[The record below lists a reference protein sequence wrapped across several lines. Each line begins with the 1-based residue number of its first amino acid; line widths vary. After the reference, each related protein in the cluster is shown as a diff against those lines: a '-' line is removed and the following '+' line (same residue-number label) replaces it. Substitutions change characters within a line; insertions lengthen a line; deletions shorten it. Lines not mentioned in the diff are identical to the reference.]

1 MSNTDP
7 YKVLGISPDASEEDV
22 TKAYRALAKKYHPD
36 LNPGNEAAA
45 AKMREINAAYD
56 MIKNGTAST
65 SAAGS
70 SAYGTGAN
78 GTYRPYGNGGYY
90 RTYNYGG
97 YGGANSDP
105 LDAAEQFIR
114 MGFYAQAAQIL
125 NSTNV
130 RSARWYYLS
139 AVVSAANRN
148 RAAALSYAENAVRLE
163 PNNMEYRK
171 FFEDIKAGRV
181 AAEASVPRRRRVG
194 AFGIVWRI
202 ALGFIVFQLIMSVFR
217 FLLLFLI

>member
-1 MSNTDP
+1 MVRTTDP
-7 YKVLGISPDASEEDV
+7 YKVLGISPGASEEEV

-65 SAAGS
+65 QS
-70 SAYGTGAN
+70 SPSGAYGQGAN

-90 RTYNYGG
+90 RTYT
-97 YGGANSDP
+97 YGGANTDP

-125 NSTNV
+125 NSTNI

-139 AVVSAANRN
+139 AVVSAANGN
-148 RAAALSYAENAVRLE
+148 RSAAMSYAENAVRLD
-163 PNNMEYRK
+163 PSNPTYRS
-171 FFEDIKAGRV
+171 FFEDLKSGRV
-181 AAEASVPRRRRVG
+181 ASASAAPRRRRIGV
-194 AFGIVWRI
+194 FGIIWRI
-202 ALGFIVFQLIMSVFR
+202 ALGIFVFNILMSLLRFAFFFFI
-217 FLLLFLI
+217 